1 MKRVIDRLILF
12 QQSMKK
18 TIGGQ
23 NKFEAYIGLSAG
35 YISKMDKNSGGIT
48 SDVMLKL
55 KDKFPDLNF
64 DWLITGNGSMLKT
77 ASAEVLLSSDKE
89 QEYKNTIKE
98 LETEIVAL
106 KAKNEVLRELVGL
119 GERKDSK
126 NKSA

>member
-1 MKRVIDRLILF
+1 MNRVIDRLILF

-77 ASAEVLLSSDKE
+77 ASIEDPLSNEKE
-89 QEYKNTIKE
+89 QEYKDTIKG

-106 KAKNEVLRELVGL
+106 KAENKVLRELAGL
-119 GERKDSK
+119 GERKDS